1 MKSPRHLAIAVI
13 TAVVALGAVTRRAAA
28 AAAEPSQQDA
38 KIAQLEAKIA
48 ALEAKQASDSQDLAN
63 TIDDI
68 LRDAER
74 RSANLMQANADMSAG
89 YDSGFFIR
97 SGDNFIMRPGAQ
109 FQFRYVANNR
119 EDVGG
124 DDSEIEEGF
133 EVRRLKLALEGTV
146 ISRELTYKF
155 EWATDRGSGNLVL
168 EDAFGRWM
176 FADMWGTRIGQFKVP
191 VHHEE
196 LASSKR
202 FLAVDRSL
210 VNEIVGGGVT
220 DRSQGVSLI
229 YGNYKNDNPLYVEVA
244 FHDGINEDNT
254 NFVEDDFDFGVA
266 GRAEYK
272 LFGDWKA
279 YSDFTAMKNKEALFV
294 VGAGADLSQSGDAE
308 AIHATIDAQYETAG
322 ALGLY
327 GALLL
332 QTVEPGG
339 DLDDVTNYG
348 GMVQAGYLLNP
359 SWEVFGRYGIILFDD
374 DQPTA
379 DGGGE
384 DTFHELT
391 VGFNYFLGDDGAAGH
406 RAKFTVDLTFLPES
420 SPTIGNSG
428 IGVLGDG
435 DSEIILRGQ
444 FQLLI

>member
-1 MKSPRHLAIAVI
+1 MKSPRQLTTALMA
-13 TAVVALGAVTRRAAA
+13 AVVALGAVTGWAAA
-28 AAAEPSQQDA
+28 VEPTPQDA

-48 ALEAKQASDSQDLAN
+48 ALEAKQASNSQDLAN
-63 TIDDI
+63 TIDSV

-74 RSANLMQANADMSAG
+74 RSASLMQANTDMSAG

-109 FQFRYVANNR
+109 FQFRYVANSR
-119 EDVGG
+119 DDVGG
-124 DDSEIEEGF
+124 DDSDIEDGF
-133 EVRRLKLALEGTV
+133 EVRRMKLALEGTV

-155 EWATDRGSGNLVL
+155 EWGTDRSSGNLVL

-176 FADMWGTRIGQFKVP
+176 FADMWGTRIGQYKVP

-210 VNEIVGGGVT
+210 VNEILGGGVT
-220 DRSQGVSLI
+220 DRSQGVSVI
-229 YGNYKNDNPLYVEVA
+229 YGNYKNENPFYAEVM

-254 NFVEDDFDFGVA
+254 NFVDDDFDFGVA

-272 LFGDWKA
+272 AFGDWKA
-279 YSDFTAMKNKEALFV
+279 YNDFSAMKNKESLLV
-294 VGAGADLSQSGDAE
+294 IGAGADWSQSGDTDAL
-308 AIHATIDAQYETAG
+308 HATIDAQWEGAG
-322 ALGLY
+322 ALGVY
-327 GALLL
+327 GALLM
-332 QTVEPGG
+332 QHVEPGAG
-339 DLDDVTNYG
+339 LDDVTNFG
-348 GMVQAGYLLNP
+348 GMVQAGYMLTP
-359 SWEVFGRYGIILFDD
+359 AWEIFGRYGIIIFDD

-384 DTFHELT
+384 DTFNEFTL
-391 VGFNYFLGDDGAAGH
+391 GFNYFLGDNGAAGH
-406 RAKFTVDLTFLPES
+406 RAKFTVDLTFIPDSSTSIES
-420 SPTIGNSG
+420 DG